1 MEYYVLPTVFL
12 DEVCRGFDPRAV
24 ATLLYDK
31 GYFEAGEAVP
41 CGGRPRLD
49 KKVRLPG
56 LSLTRCYVI
65 KPEVFGQE

>member
-1 MEYYVLPTVFL
+1 MLPAVFR

-31 GYFEAGEAVP
+31 GYIEPGEAAP
-41 CGGRPRLD
+41 GGGRPRLD